1 MPGEIT
7 RGHLNKKACI
17 YIRQSSPHQVQQHR
31 ESQALQYRLT
41 ERAQALGWVKEKIV
55 VFDSDLGISATGTKK
70 RSDFEE
76 MLSDLCLGDIG
87 AIFLTI
93 ASRLARNGHE
103 WHKALEFCSIVG
115 TLIIDNDGIYDPRL
129 PSDRLWL
136 GMKGSF
142 SEYEVGQFQAYVQ
155 AAIRNKASRG
165 ELIHFL
171 PAGLIATGDGRIE
184 LDPDRRVQQAIR
196 AIFAKFDE
204 LGSVRQVCKWYQRQG
219 MEVPVRDVTNACRI
233 TWRVP
238 VYSTIYHVLT
248 NPFLAGTYLYPRTK
262 TIKRIR
268 DGRLEKSA
276 GHRID
281 PEDKIFLF
289 PNLFVGYISWE
300 KYQQNQKIIADNANM
315 KGDMVRGAAREGK
328 SLLAG
333 LIRCGHCGRKV
344 QVRYPRGQAT
354 PYYYCQGASSLTA
367 SRGCLSFSGQA
378 LEEVVRREIIAVVQ
392 PVALEAAMLAEKQ
405 LQQDRQQKSDAL
417 ALAIEQAKYE
427 ANRIDRQLRVVE
439 PENTLVSRELMAR
452 WQTALEKVETLEQ
465 EHKLLL
471 AEHQPISEDERN
483 RLFELAK
490 DLDRVWNH
498 PQTDSKTKARL
509 ARLLIHDIWVKTLGE
524 DKITATI
531 HWQGGVHTEIELKR
545 PRRGQR
551 QHHVKEQPV
560 DLIKRLALVCDDQHL
575 ARILNRLQ
583 HKTAAG
589 QTWTEAEV
597 VEYRRANK
605 IPAFS
610 KTQYD
615 ERGLINLSQAVEIL
629 AISPNSVMQLIKCG
643 LIKATQVIKHAPWE
657 IPRTELDKLA
667 VRRAAASLKAG
678 KQIPFHENQQQ
689 LNF

>member
-7 RGHLNKKACI
+7 REHLNKKACI

-31 ESQALQYRLT
+31 ESKALQYRLT
-41 ERAQALGWVKEKIV
+41 ERAQALGWAKEKIII
-55 VFDSDLGISATGTKK
+55 FDHDLGISATGTKK
-70 RSDFEE
+70 RSDFED
-76 MLSDLCLGDIG
+76 MLSDLCLGEVG
-87 AIFLTI
+87 AIFQTI

-165 ELIHFL
+165 ELIHIL

-184 LDPDRRVQQAIR
+184 LDPDRRVQQALR

-219 MEVPVRDVTNACRI
+219 LEVPVRDVTNGCQI

-276 GHRID
+276 GHRVG

-300 KYQQNQKIIADNANM
+300 KYQQNQQIIADNANM
-315 KGDMVRGAAREGK
+315 KGDMVRGTAREGK

-333 LIRCGHCGRKV
+333 LIRCGHCGRKM
-344 QVRYPRGQAT
+344 QVRYPRGQST

-367 SRGCLSFSGQA
+367 LRGCLSFSGQA

-405 LQQDRQQKSDAL
+405 LQHDRQQKSDAL

-439 PENTLVSRELMAR
+439 PENTLVSRELMSR
-452 WQTALEKVETLEQ
+452 WQKALEKVEALEQ
-465 EHKLLL
+465 EHKQLL
-471 AEHQPISEDERN
+471 AEHQPISEDERR

-490 DLDRVWNH
+490 DLERVWNH
-498 PQTDSKTKARL
+498 PQTDFKTKTRL
-509 ARLLIHDIWVKTLGE
+509 ARLLIQDIWVKALGE
-524 DKITATI
+524 DKINATI
-531 HWQGGVHTEIELKR
+531 HWQGGVHTAVELKR

-551 QHHVKEQPV
+551 QHHVKEQRV

-583 HKTAAG
+583 HKTATG

-610 KTQYD
+610 KTQFD
-615 ERGLINLSQAVEIL
+615 ERGLINLSQAVEL
-629 AISPNSVMQLIKCG
+629 LDISPNSVLQLIKCG

-657 IPRTELDKLA
+657 IPRDELDKPA
-667 VRRAAASLKAG
+667 VRRAATALKAG
-678 KQIPFHENQQQ
+678 KKIPFHENQHQ

>member
-1 MPGEIT
+1 MSGEIT
-7 RGHLNKKACI
+7 REHLNKKACI

-31 ESQALQYRLT
+31 ESKALQYQLAA
-41 ERAQALGWVKEKIV
+41 RAQALGWAKEKIV
-55 VFDSDLGISATGTKK
+55 LFDHDLGMSATGTKR
-70 RSDFEE
+70 RSDFED
-76 MLSDLCLGDIG
+76 MLNDLCLGEAG
-87 AIFLTI
+87 AIFLTM

-115 TLIIDNDGIYDPRL
+115 TLIIDNDGIYDPRIS
-129 PSDRLWL
+129 SDRLWL

-165 ELIHFL
+165 ELIHIL

-184 LDPDRRVQQAIR
+184 LDPDRRVQQALR

-204 LGSVRQVCKWYQRQG
+204 LGSIRQVCKWYQRQG
-219 MEVPVRDVTNACRI
+219 LEVPVRDVSNSCQI

-268 DGRLEKSA
+268 EGRLEKTA
-276 GHRID
+276 GHRLA

-300 KYQQNQKIIADNANM
+300 KFQQNQKIIADNANM

-333 LIRCGHCGRKV
+333 LIHCGHCSRKM

-354 PYYYCQGASSLTA
+354 PYYYCQGAT

-378 LEEVVRREIIAVVQ
+378 LEEAVRREIIVIVQ
-392 PVALEAAMLAEKQ
+392 PVAIEAAIIAEKQ
-405 LQQDRQQKSDAL
+405 LQHDRQQKSDAL

-427 ANRIDRQLRVVE
+427 TNRIDRQLRVVE
-439 PENTLVSRELMAR
+439 PENTLVSHELMSR
-452 WQTALEKVETLEQ
+452 WQKALEKVEALEQ
-465 EHKLLL
+465 EHRLREAALT
-471 AEHQPISEDERN
+471 QPQPLSEDER
-483 RLFELAK
+483 RQLFELAK

-498 PQTDSKTKARL
+498 PQTDFKIKTRL
-509 ARLLIHDIWVKTLGE
+509 ARLLIQDVWVKTLGT

-531 HWQGGVHTEIELKR
+531 HWQGGTHTEVELKR

-551 QHHVKEQPV
+551 QHHVKEQQV
-560 DLIKRLALVCDDQHL
+560 DLLKRLALVCDDQHL

-583 HKTAAG
+583 HKTATG
-589 QTWTEAEV
+589 QTWTAAEV

-610 KTQYD
+610 KTQY
-615 ERGLINLSQAVEIL
+615 EARGLINLSQAVKIL
-629 AISPNSVMQLIKCG
+629 AISPNSVLQLIKCG

-657 IPRTELDKLA
+657 IPRDELDKLA
-667 VRRAAASLKAG
+667 VRQAATALKAG
-678 KQIPFHENQQQ
+678 KKIPFHENQHQ